1 MNVYQKEIYELILDD
16 ILLEE
21 VVRLNLIERRK
32 KEQEKIINNSRN
44 FYKKN
49 IQQNEGLPKEA
60 FELMVNLENLID
72 GDTFLEEDES

>member
-16 ILLEE
+16 ILTEE

-44 FYKKN
+44 FYKEN